1 MSNKKI
7 ILPSTYFAPI
17 PFYTILFNNSNCI
30 IDIHENYV
38 KQSVRNRCVI
48 FSANGILN
56 LSIPKIRKNSSK
68 SIIKDI
74 KISYAEPWQK
84 THWKTII
91 TCYNSSPFF
100 DFYRDKFEA
109 VYSKKEKY
117 LIDFNYKTHSLI
129 LEIFK
134 SNKNIILSKK
144 YENKSSLKD
153 FRNYS
158 FHTNEETNYDQ
169 VFSINHGFIKN
180 LSIIDLLFNTG
191 PESIDI
197 INKIDSSKIY

>member
-17 PFYTILFNNSNCI
+17 PFYKILFNNSNCI

-48 FSANGILN
+48 FSENGILN

-134 SNKNIILSKK
+134 SNKNIILSNK